1 MTFEILTALVAFCFV
16 GVITPG
22 PNNLMLMASGAN
34 FGFRRTVPH
43 MLGVGLGM
51 PILVTLVGI
60 GVIRVLEAYPIV
72 QTVLTVLSV
81 VYLLYLA
88 WKIANAAPPRKV
100 EEGEA
105 TGKPLTFLQAAAF
118 QWVNPKAWFMAL
130 SAITL
135 YAGGRDPSAILWIAA
150 VYCAVGIISTTSWT
164 ALGQQM
170 RRLLNSRG
178 RLRAFNWTMAALL
191 VATLIPVLWP
201 AQDKPDHVQS
211 LSNITVVAS

>member
-43 MLGVGLGM
+43 MFGVGLGM

-60 GVIRVLEAYPIV
+60 GIIRVFEAFPIV

-81 VYLLYLA
+81 AYLLFLA
-88 WKIANAAPPRKV
+88 WKIGNAAPPAQSMA
-100 EEGEA
+100 EE
-105 TGKPLTFLQAAAF
+105 TGTPLTFLQAAAF

-135 YAGGRDPSAILWIAA
+135 YAGGREPTAILWVAGA
-150 VYCAVGIISTTSWT
+150 YCAVSIISTTSWV

-170 RRLLNSRG
+170 RRFLDTPI
-178 RLRAFNWTMAALL
+178 RLRMFNWTMAALL
-191 VATLIPVLWP
+191 VATLIPVLW
-201 AQDKPDHVQS
+201 ASNDKPAATEI
-211 LSNITVVAS
+211 SNDFDATAH